1 MPNKNA
7 TLEKDEVDVNQS
19 FEAQLGMVGY
29 RLRRAQLSVF
39 QRFMSVFAELSLRP
53 AEFSVMVLVDQ
64 NPGRKQTEIA
74 SALGVKRANFVALVD
89 GLQARGLLERVHVKT
104 DRRANALHLTP
115 EGEKFLAHAR
125 KLHEELEQEFID
137 RLGGD
142 AQRDQLLALLKRLT

>member
-1 MPNKNA
+1 MPKNDVIFEQEA
-7 TLEKDEVDVNQS
+7 TEIGTDVD
-19 FEAQLGMVGY
+19 AQLGLIGY

-39 QRFMSVFAELSLRP
+39 QRFMAVFADLSLRP
-53 AEFSVMVLVDQ
+53 AEFSTLVLVNQ

-115 EGEKFLAHAR
+115 EGEIFLAQAR
-125 KLHEELEQEFID
+125 KRHEDLEQEFID
-137 RLGGD
+137 RLGGN
-142 AQRDQLLALLKRLT
+142 AQRDQLLSLLERLT

>member
-1 MPNKNA
+1 MPKNDVI
-7 TLEKDEVDVNQS
+7 LEQEETGIGAGAD
-19 FEAQLGMVGY
+19 AQLGLVGY

-39 QRFMSVFAELSLRP
+39 QRFLAVFADLALRP
-53 AEFSVMVLVDQ
+53 AEFSTLVLVDE

-74 SALGVKRANFVALVD
+74 SALGVKRANFVTLVD

-115 EGEKFLAHAR
+115 EGEKFLAEAR
-125 KLHEELEQEFID
+125 KRHEDLEQEFID

-142 AQRDQLLALLKRLT
+142 AKRDQLLALLERLT

>member
-1 MPNKNA
+1 MPKNDVV
-7 TLEKDEVDVNQS
+7 LEQEESETGSAVD
-19 FEAQLGMVGY
+19 AQLGLVGY

-39 QRFMSVFAELSLRP
+39 QRFLAVFAELSLRP
-53 AEFSVMVLVDQ
+53 AEYSTLVLIGE

-104 DRRANALHLTP
+104 DRRANALHLTS
-115 EGEKFLAHAR
+115 EGEQFLARAR

-142 AQRDQLLALLKRLT
+142 AKRDQLLALLERLT

>member
-1 MPNKNA
+1 MPKTDAVPEN
-7 TLEKDEVDVNQS
+7 DETEIGAAAD
-19 FEAQLGMVGY
+19 AQLGMIGY

-39 QRFMSVFAELSLRP
+39 QRFMAVFSDLALRP
-53 AEFSVMVLVDQ
+53 AEYSVRVLVDG

-115 EGEKFLAHAR
+115 EGEKFLAQAR
-125 KLHEELEQEFID
+125 KVHEELEQEFID
-137 RLGGD
+137 RLGGN
-142 AQRDQLLALLKRLT
+142 AQRDQLLSLLERLT